1 MASLEPPPP
10 FSDNSEANNN
20 SNHTNDNTSQQTLS
34 QNETTTTETDGMEA
48 PAYSFYSSA
57 TGSCFKLQTIGTVIL
72 NKKVKYLCG
81 EILDDRYFLLGANC
95 GLEFIDLTLP
105 SEQQTPKQLIDL
117 VRFKQ
122 LKIIKSKNNGT
133 LLALAGKNNHVRS
146 YDLNSLRSL
155 IKSKKKSQQLLS
167 LSSSSSLDLPIK
179 NTRSSNMN
187 FLSSNVIS
195 EPTNPFY
202 SSSSNITSN
211 NQQSYHQ
218 LPQNVS
224 KSSKNQLLSKEY
236 EFQKN
241 LQFQWE
247 LDYFKLPNT
256 KMSLSFVSRKGATN
270 NYIAV
275 LTKLNILLF
284 QIDFISDNGSNYNNN
299 RSEFVQIGNYW
310 LPQTPKFLQISMF
323 EVKRSYPFGS
333 RPTSLVEDS
342 NQFQVAQIPSSHKK
356 KPVTSP
362 NINKSPLPSP
372 PSAKGRK
379 NMKNLQ
385 LVVPPVRSSISAPN
399 SPQLP
404 PNNST
409 YSAYSHNRRPSTP
422 LCFYQNKDVANSN
435 AADPMALMSKTENA
449 IGEEL
454 PYKEEPIRILD
465 NLYLGSELNAAN
477 RSMLNRLNIEFI
489 LNVGKEV
496 ENPYLDE
503 IVNSNTSDTNTS
515 DTTTSYFDYQHFS
528 SSMLPNPSTP
538 SDDSF
543 KSDIQSP
550 LPQFHEPASSPSAL
564 LQSARSAMLSGIPLT
579 VPATS
584 KHNKQIKYKK
594 FFWTHNQENLI
605 SDFDSAFAFIN
616 EARSAGKSILVH
628 CQCGVSRSASL
639 IIGYVMEANS
649 MNLNQ
654 AYEFVKNRSPYISPN
669 MSLVYQLFFA

>member
-1 MASLEPPPP
+1 M
-10 FSDNSEANNN
+10 
-20 SNHTNDNTSQQTLS
+20 TS
-34 QNETTTTETDGMEA
+34 A
-48 PAYSFYSSA
+48 
-57 TGSCFKLQTIGTVIL
+57 
-72 NKKVKYLCG
+72 
-81 EILDDRYFLLGANC
+81 
-95 GLEFIDLTLP
+95 
-105 SEQQTPKQLIDL
+105 
-117 VRFKQ
+117 
-122 LKIIKSKNNGT
+122 
-133 LLALAGKNNHVRS
+133 
-146 YDLNSLRSL
+146 
-155 IKSKKKSQQLLS
+155 
-167 LSSSSSLDLPIK
+167 
-179 NTRSSNMN
+179 
-187 FLSSNVIS
+187 
-195 EPTNPFY
+195 
-202 SSSSNITSN
+202 
-211 NQQSYHQ
+211 
-218 LPQNVS
+218 
-224 KSSKNQLLSKEY
+224 
-236 EFQKN
+236 
-241 LQFQWE
+241 
-247 LDYFKLPNT
+247 
-256 KMSLSFVSRKGATN
+256 
-270 NYIAV
+270 
-275 LTKLNILLF
+275 
-284 QIDFISDNGSNYNNN
+284 
-299 RSEFVQIGNYW
+299 
-310 LPQTPKFLQISMF
+310 
-323 EVKRSYPFGS
+323 VKRSYPFGS

-356 KPVTSP
+356 KPITSP
-362 NINKSPLPSP
+362 NIT
-372 PSAKGRK
+372 KGRK

-489 LNVGKEV
+489 LNV
-496 ENPYLDE
+496 
-503 IVNSNTSDTNTS
+503 
-515 DTTTSYFDYQHFS
+515 
-528 SSMLPNPSTP
+528 
-538 SDDSF
+538 
-543 KSDIQSP
+543 
-550 LPQFHEPASSPSAL
+550 AL

-579 VPATS
+579 VPPTS

-669 MSLVYQLFFA
+669 MTESIKSHSRQSSIESDLLLKSHRRSSSIPRTQINNNSNHTTNNGLLSIQPHQATVKGNGSGRFHVITASMTPTTPTALSPASSLSPTSSTSPTTPSNELSSPTTNNSKSNRSPHHEILSGPSSGIFSKPILDGIFSPTRTSPPITPVTITNFHDLLGDDVNKDIYTIQ

>member
-20 SNHTNDNTSQQTLS
+20 TNHTNDNTSQ
-34 QNETTTTETDGMEA
+34 TTTTETDGMEA

-81 EILDDRYFLLGANC
+81 EILDDRYFLLGANS

-122 LKIIKSKNNGT
+122 LKIIKSKSNGT

-179 NTRSSNMN
+179 NTRSSNSQHIS
-187 FLSSNVIS
+187 LVS

-211 NQQSYHQ
+211 NRKSYHQ

-270 NYIAV
+270 TYIA
-275 LTKLNILLF
+275 
-284 QIDFISDNGSNYNNN
+284 
-299 RSEFVQIGNYW
+299 IGNYW

-323 EVKRSYPFGS
+323 EGQLNYIFAIFQTKIYKIR
-333 RPTSLVEDS
+333 VEDARVLEVS
-342 NQFQVAQIPSSHKK
+342 IDPQLQTPSWK
-356 KPVTSP
+356 TFT
-362 NINKSPLPSP
+362 PLPWIPHLNPEMLSHNFTVP
-372 PSAKGRK
+372 PSY
-379 NMKNLQ
+379 N
-385 LVVPPVRSSISAPN
+385 SIIN
-399 SPQLP
+399 E
-404 PNNST
+404 
-409 YSAYSHNRRPSTP
+409 
-422 LCFYQNKDVANSN
+422 
-435 AADPMALMSKTENA
+435 DP
-449 IGEEL
+449 
-454 PYKEEPIRILD
+454 
-465 NLYLGSELNAAN
+465 
-477 RSMLNRLNIEFI
+477 
-489 LNVGKEV
+489 
-496 ENPYLDE
+496 
-503 IVNSNTSDTNTS
+503 
-515 DTTTSYFDYQHFS
+515 
-528 SSMLPNPSTP
+528 
-538 SDDSF
+538 
-543 KSDIQSP
+543 
-550 LPQFHEPASSPSAL
+550 
-564 LQSARSAMLSGIPLT
+564 SAMLNPVPGRPYSTIIFNWTYPPLHIEFLRPANPGGESYVVGFGKNMVEVLSLNSGRLVENVIRGIDVKYL
-579 VPATS
+579 ARGNHS
-584 KHNKQIKYKK
+584 KTLIWGCSFDNKDNKGTKNACFYKLEGPM
-594 FFWTHNQENLI
+594 NQ
-605 SDFDSAFAFIN
+605 
-616 EARSAGKSILVH
+616 
-628 CQCGVSRSASL
+628 
-639 IIGYVMEANS
+639 
-649 MNLNQ
+649 
-654 AYEFVKNRSPYISPN
+654 
-669 MSLVYQLFFA
+669 

>member
-1 MASLEPPPP
+1 M
-10 FSDNSEANNN
+10 
-20 SNHTNDNTSQQTLS
+20 TS
-34 QNETTTTETDGMEA
+34 A
-48 PAYSFYSSA
+48 
-57 TGSCFKLQTIGTVIL
+57 
-72 NKKVKYLCG
+72 
-81 EILDDRYFLLGANC
+81 
-95 GLEFIDLTLP
+95 
-105 SEQQTPKQLIDL
+105 
-117 VRFKQ
+117 
-122 LKIIKSKNNGT
+122 
-133 LLALAGKNNHVRS
+133 
-146 YDLNSLRSL
+146 
-155 IKSKKKSQQLLS
+155 
-167 LSSSSSLDLPIK
+167 
-179 NTRSSNMN
+179 
-187 FLSSNVIS
+187 
-195 EPTNPFY
+195 
-202 SSSSNITSN
+202 
-211 NQQSYHQ
+211 
-218 LPQNVS
+218 
-224 KSSKNQLLSKEY
+224 
-236 EFQKN
+236 
-241 LQFQWE
+241 
-247 LDYFKLPNT
+247 
-256 KMSLSFVSRKGATN
+256 
-270 NYIAV
+270 
-275 LTKLNILLF
+275 
-284 QIDFISDNGSNYNNN
+284 
-299 RSEFVQIGNYW
+299 
-310 LPQTPKFLQISMF
+310 
-323 EVKRSYPFGS
+323 VKRSYPFGS

-550 LPQFHEPASSPSAL
+550 LPQFHEPASFVPSPIDLLRSNSLKKKSAIS
-564 LQSARSAMLSGIPLT
+564 QRIPLT

-616 EARSAGKSILVH
+616 EARSAG
-628 CQCGVSRSASL
+628 
-639 IIGYVMEANS
+639 YVMEANS

-669 MSLVYQLFFA
+669 MSLVYQLVDFEKTLKLNNNNESHNNSNRNSINSSLPSTPTKSQAESIKSHSRQSSIESDLLLKSHRRSSSIPRTQINNNSNHTTNNGLLSIQPHQATVKGNGSGRFHVITASMTPTTPTALSPASSLSPTSSTSPTTPSNELSSPTTNNSKSNSKPILDGIFSPTRTSPPITPVTITNFHDLLGDDVNKDIYTIQ

>member
-323 EVKRSYPFGS
+323 EGQLNYIFAI
-333 RPTSLVEDS
+333 
-342 NQFQVAQIPSSHKK
+342 FQTKI
-356 KPVTSP
+356 
-362 NINKSPLPSP
+362 
-372 PSAKGRK
+372 
-379 NMKNLQ
+379 
-385 LVVPPVRSSISAPN
+385 
-399 SPQLP
+399 
-404 PNNST
+404 
-409 YSAYSHNRRPSTP
+409 
-422 LCFYQNKDVANSN
+422 
-435 AADPMALMSKTENA
+435 
-449 IGEEL
+449 
-454 PYKEEPIRILD
+454 YKIRIED
-465 NLYLGSELNAAN
+465 
-477 RSMLNRLNIEFI
+477 
-489 LNVGKEV
+489 
-496 ENPYLDE
+496 
-503 IVNSNTSDTNTS
+503 
-515 DTTTSYFDYQHFS
+515 
-528 SSMLPNPSTP
+528 
-538 SDDSF
+538 
-543 KSDIQSP
+543 
-550 LPQFHEPASSPSAL
+550 
-564 LQSARSAMLSGIPLT
+564 ARVL
-579 VPATS
+579 
-584 KHNKQIKYKK
+584 
-594 FFWTHNQENLI
+594 E
-605 SDFDSAFAFIN
+605 
-616 EARSAGKSILVH
+616 
-628 CQCGVSRSASL
+628 
-639 IIGYVMEANS
+639 
-649 MNLNQ
+649 
-654 AYEFVKNRSPYISPN
+654 
-669 MSLVYQLFFA
+669 

>member
-1 MASLEPPPP
+1 M
-10 FSDNSEANNN
+10 
-20 SNHTNDNTSQQTLS
+20 TS
-34 QNETTTTETDGMEA
+34 A
-48 PAYSFYSSA
+48 
-57 TGSCFKLQTIGTVIL
+57 
-72 NKKVKYLCG
+72 
-81 EILDDRYFLLGANC
+81 
-95 GLEFIDLTLP
+95 
-105 SEQQTPKQLIDL
+105 
-117 VRFKQ
+117 
-122 LKIIKSKNNGT
+122 
-133 LLALAGKNNHVRS
+133 
-146 YDLNSLRSL
+146 
-155 IKSKKKSQQLLS
+155 
-167 LSSSSSLDLPIK
+167 
-179 NTRSSNMN
+179 
-187 FLSSNVIS
+187 
-195 EPTNPFY
+195 
-202 SSSSNITSN
+202 
-211 NQQSYHQ
+211 
-218 LPQNVS
+218 
-224 KSSKNQLLSKEY
+224 
-236 EFQKN
+236 
-241 LQFQWE
+241 
-247 LDYFKLPNT
+247 
-256 KMSLSFVSRKGATN
+256 
-270 NYIAV
+270 
-275 LTKLNILLF
+275 
-284 QIDFISDNGSNYNNN
+284 
-299 RSEFVQIGNYW
+299 
-310 LPQTPKFLQISMF
+310 
-323 EVKRSYPFGS
+323 VKRSYPFGS

-489 LNVGKEV
+489 LNV
-496 ENPYLDE
+496 
-503 IVNSNTSDTNTS
+503 
-515 DTTTSYFDYQHFS
+515 
-528 SSMLPNPSTP
+528 
-538 SDDSF
+538 
-543 KSDIQSP
+543 
-550 LPQFHEPASSPSAL
+550 AL

-669 MSLVYQLFFA
+669 MSLVYQLVDFEKTLKLNNNNESHNNSNRNSINSSLPSTPTKSQAESIKSHSRQSSIESDLLLKSHRRSSSIPRTQINNNSNHTTNNGLLSIQPHQATVKGNGSGRFHVITASMTPTTPTALSPASSLSPTSSTSPTTPSNELSSPTTNNSKSNRSPHHEILSGPSSGIFSKPILDGIFSPTRTSPPITPVTITNFHDLLGDDVNKDIYTIQ

>member
-1 MASLEPPPP
+1 
-10 FSDNSEANNN
+10 
-20 SNHTNDNTSQQTLS
+20 
-34 QNETTTTETDGMEA
+34 
-48 PAYSFYSSA
+48 
-57 TGSCFKLQTIGTVIL
+57 
-72 NKKVKYLCG
+72 
-81 EILDDRYFLLGANC
+81 
-95 GLEFIDLTLP
+95 
-105 SEQQTPKQLIDL
+105 
-117 VRFKQ
+117 
-122 LKIIKSKNNGT
+122 
-133 LLALAGKNNHVRS
+133 
-146 YDLNSLRSL
+146 
-155 IKSKKKSQQLLS
+155 
-167 LSSSSSLDLPIK
+167 
-179 NTRSSNMN
+179 
-187 FLSSNVIS
+187 
-195 EPTNPFY
+195 
-202 SSSSNITSN
+202 
-211 NQQSYHQ
+211 
-218 LPQNVS
+218 
-224 KSSKNQLLSKEY
+224 
-236 EFQKN
+236 
-241 LQFQWE
+241 
-247 LDYFKLPNT
+247 
-256 KMSLSFVSRKGATN
+256 
-270 NYIAV
+270 
-275 LTKLNILLF
+275 
-284 QIDFISDNGSNYNNN
+284 
-299 RSEFVQIGNYW
+299 
-310 LPQTPKFLQISMF
+310 
-323 EVKRSYPFGS
+323 
-333 RPTSLVEDS
+333 
-342 NQFQVAQIPSSHKK
+342 
-356 KPVTSP
+356 
-362 NINKSPLPSP
+362 
-372 PSAKGRK
+372 
-379 NMKNLQ
+379 
-385 LVVPPVRSSISAPN
+385 
-399 SPQLP
+399 
-404 PNNST
+404 
-409 YSAYSHNRRPSTP
+409 
-422 LCFYQNKDVANSN
+422 
-435 AADPMALMSKTENA
+435 MALMSKTENA

-669 MSLVYQLFFA
+669 MTESIKSHSRQSSIESDLLLKSHRRSSSIPRTQINNNSNHTTNNGLLSIQPHQATVKGNGSGRFHVITASMTPTTPTALSPASSLSPTSSTSPTTPSNELSSPTTNNSKSNSKPILDGIFSPTRTSPPITPVTITNFHDLLGDDVNKDIYTIQ